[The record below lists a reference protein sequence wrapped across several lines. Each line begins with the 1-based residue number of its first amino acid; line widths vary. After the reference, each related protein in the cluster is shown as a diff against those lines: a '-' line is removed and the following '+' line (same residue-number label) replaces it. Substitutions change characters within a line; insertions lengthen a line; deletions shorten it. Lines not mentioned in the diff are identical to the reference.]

1 MTRGK
6 LVRGAFNQGV
16 IPTIACFNK
25 ATTPVSQ
32 WGVGIDAL
40 IKAMQ
45 TYVDDHVAPVWGT
58 PAKLVKSTDF
68 VKNAWAIVFLD
79 TADQPGAL
87 AYHDLTPDG
96 LPVSKVFVKTTLD
109 DNQSVAVSTTHELV
123 EMLVD
128 PAINMWTSG
137 PKEGTFYAYESAD
150 PVEELSFK
158 INGIDMSDFVYP
170 AYFEVFRKPKSVK
183 FDHLNKVTKP
193 FQILHGGYQIISKNG
208 KESQVFGSAATRKRI
223 KKEDRRGHRS
233 CTRSDGELKTA
244 DVKKLVQHELTSHA
258 VIKRICGS

>member
-1 MTRGK
+1 MKPGK

-25 ATTPVSQ
+25 AATPMSQ
-32 WGVGIDAL
+32 WKVDLDAL
-40 IKAMQ
+40 IAAMQ
-45 TYVDDHVAPVWGT
+45 VYVDDHVAPVWGT
-58 PAKLVKSTDF
+58 PAKLIKSKDF
-68 VKNAWAIVFLD
+68 VKKAWAIVFLD
-79 TADQPGAL
+79 SADQPGAL

-109 DNQSVAVSTTHELV
+109 DKQLVSVSTSHELV

-137 PKEGTFYAYESAD
+137 PDEKLMYAYESAD

-158 INGIDMSDFVYP
+158 VNDIEMSDFVYP

-183 FDHLNKVTKP
+183 FDHLDKVTKP
-193 FQILHGGYQIISKNG
+193 FQILHGGYQIIFKNG
-208 KESQVFGSAATRKRI
+208 NESQVFGSSATRKRI
-223 KKEDRRGHRS
+223 KAEDRRGHRS
-233 CTRSDGELKTA
+233 CTRSDRELTTA
-244 DVKKLVQHELTSHA
+244 NVKKLLQHGLTTRA
-258 VIKRICGS
+258 VIKRICG